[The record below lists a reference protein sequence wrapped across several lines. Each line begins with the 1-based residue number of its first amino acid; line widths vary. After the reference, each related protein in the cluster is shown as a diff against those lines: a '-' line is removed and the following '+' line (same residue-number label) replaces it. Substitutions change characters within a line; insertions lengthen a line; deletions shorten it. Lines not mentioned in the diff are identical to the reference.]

1 MLPINSSVSECF
13 QTFIPALKLI
23 PYPSRVTRG
32 ALVLSFI
39 SDAGT
44 LLPVCSEDH
53 SNMSDLTLE
62 MGCNLSF
69 PRALCLILLIRER
82 EKRVSPLCVLCI
94 HPPSSLYSS
103 HSTNYWIRRHTTG
116 SHLET
121 QAHMCCH

>member
-13 QTFIPALKLI
+13 QTTLKLI

-44 LLPVCSEDH
+44 LLSVCSEDH

-82 EKRVSPLCVLCI
+82 EKRVSSL
-94 HPPSSLYSS
+94 SSLSQRTHKVLSVCSLYTPPLLSLLLS
-103 HSTNYWIRRHTTG
+103 LYQ
-116 SHLET
+116 LPD
-121 QAHMCCH
+121 